1 MRDDEKFVPLNLPHH
16 ASPTGEG
23 LISPIE
29 NNKQNT
35 LFTLWLCLFKY
46 VKIVQN
52 SEGEMVRI
60 VLRLLLI
67 LILVFNAVLLI
78 ISSLTGV
85 NVYQKY
91 GKQILI
97 GVSIFAGMVIAFY
110 VALALLGITD

>member
-1 MRDDEKFVPLNLPHH
+1 LLNILHNSS
-16 ASPTGEG
+16 AAV
-23 LISPIE
+23 LYL
-29 NNKQNT
+29 NNKYNT
-35 LFTLWLCLFKY
+35 LFTLWFCEFKY
-46 VKIVQN
+46 AKIIQN
-52 SEGEMVRI
+52 LEEEMVRI

-97 GVSIFAGMVIAFY
+97 GVSIFAGMIIAFY